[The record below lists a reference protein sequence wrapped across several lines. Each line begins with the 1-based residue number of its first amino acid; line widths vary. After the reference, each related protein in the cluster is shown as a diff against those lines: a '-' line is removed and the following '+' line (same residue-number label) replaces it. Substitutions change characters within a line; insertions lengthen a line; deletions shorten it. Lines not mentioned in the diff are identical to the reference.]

1 MGFMQAIQVVETQ
14 LMDELRKGE
23 FCVLEFVP
31 HVQAVEL
38 IVVP

>member
-23 FCVLEFVP
+23 FCVPEFVP
-31 HVQAVEL
+31 YLRANCN
-38 IVVP
+38 PPDS